1 MKKELILKLVVTF
14 IGIVVVALVGV
25 FLLKENASE
34 TKGNI
39 IVEVIDLKGEK
50 VIDDKISFKEGDTL
64 LGLLKEHYELR
75 SDDSYGSTFI
85 YDIDDV
91 KTGNDTFLG
100 IYVNN
105 EMSMVGVDLIEL
117 QDGLIVSF
125 RVTIID
131 YDYEE

>member
-14 IGIVVVALVGV
+14 IGIVVVALVGI
-25 FLLKENASE
+25 FLLRENISE
-34 TKGNI
+34 TKGDI
-39 IVEVIDLKGEK
+39 TIEVINLNGEK
-50 VIDDKISFKEGDTL
+50 VINDKISFKEGDTL
-64 LGLLKEHYELR
+64 LGLLKENYELR

>member
-1 MKKELILKLVVTF
+1 MKKELVFKIVVTF
-14 IGIVVVALVGV
+14 IGIVVVALVGI
-25 FLLKENASE
+25 FLLRENTSE

-39 IVEVIDLKGEK
+39 TIEVIDLNGEK
-50 VIDDKISFKEGDTL
+50 VINDKISFKEGDTL
-64 LGLLKEHYELR
+64 LGLLKENYELR

-100 IYVNN
+100 LYVND

-117 QDGLIVSF
+117 EDGLIVSF

>member
-14 IGIVVVALVGV
+14 IGIVVVALVGI

>member
-14 IGIVVVALVGV
+14 IGILVVALVGV
-25 FLLKENASE
+25 FLLKENTSE

>member
-1 MKKELILKLVVTF
+1 MKKELILKIVVTF
-14 IGIVVVALVGV
+14 IGIVVVALVGI
-25 FLLKENASE
+25 FLLRDNTSD
-34 TKGNI
+34 TKGDI
-39 IVEVIDLKGEK
+39 TIEVIDLNGEK
-50 VIDDKISFKEGDTL
+50 VINDKISFKEGDTL
-64 LGLLKEHYELR
+64 LGLLKENYELR

-85 YDIDDV
+85 YDIDEV

-100 IYVNN
+100 IYVND

-117 QDGLIVSF
+117 EDGLIVSF

>member
-14 IGIVVVALVGV
+14 IGIVVVALVGI
-25 FLLKENASE
+25 FLLKENTSE

-39 IVEVIDLKGEK
+39 TVEVIDLKGEK

-64 LGLLKEHYELR
+64 LGLLKENYELR

-91 KTGNDTFLG
+91 KTGNDTFLC

>member
-14 IGIVVVALVGV
+14 IGIVVVALVGI
-25 FLLKENASE
+25 FLLRENTSE

-39 IVEVIDLKGEK
+39 TIEVIDLNGEK
-50 VIDDKISFKEGDTL
+50 VINDKISFKEGDTL
-64 LGLLKEHYELR
+64 LGLLKENYELR

-125 RVTIID
+125 IVTIID

>member
-14 IGIVVVALVGV
+14 IGIVVVALVGI
-25 FLLKENASE
+25 FLLRENASE

-39 IVEVIDLKGEK
+39 TVEVIDLNGEK
-50 VIDDKISFKEGDTL
+50 VIDDKIPFKEGDTL
-64 LGLLKEHYELR
+64 LGLLKENYELR

>member
-14 IGIVVVALVGV
+14 IGIVVVALVGI
-25 FLLKENASE
+25 FLLRENASE

-39 IVEVIDLKGEK
+39 TIEVIDLNGEK
-50 VIDDKISFKEGDTL
+50 VIDDKIPFKEGDTL
-64 LGLLKEHYELR
+64 LGLLKENYELR

>member
-14 IGIVVVALVGV
+14 IGIVVVALVGI
-25 FLLKENASE
+25 FLLRENISE

-39 IVEVIDLKGEK
+39 TIEVIDLNGEK
-50 VIDDKISFKEGDTL
+50 VIDDKIPFKEGDTL
-64 LGLLKEHYELR
+64 LGLLKENYELR

-91 KTGNDTFLG
+91 KMGNDTFLG

>member
-1 MKKELILKLVVTF
+1 MKKELVFKIVVTF
-14 IGIVVVALVGV
+14 IGIVVVALVGI
-25 FLLKENASE
+25 FLLRDNTSE
-34 TKGNI
+34 TKGDI
-39 IVEVIDLKGEK
+39 TIEVINLNGEK
-50 VIDDKISFKEGDTL
+50 VINDKISFKEGDTL
-64 LGLLKEHYELR
+64 LGLLKENYELR

-100 IYVNN
+100 IYVND

-117 QDGLIVSF
+117 EDGLIVSF

>member
-1 MKKELILKLVVTF
+1 MKKELILNLVVTF

-25 FLLKENASE
+25 FLLKENTSD
-34 TKGNI
+34 TKGDI
-39 IVEVIDLKGEK
+39 TIEVINLNGEK
-50 VIDDKISFKEGDTL
+50 VINDEISFKEGDTL
-64 LGLLKEHYELR
+64 LGLLKENYELR

-100 IYVNN
+100 IYVND

-117 QDGLIVSF
+117 EDGLIVSF

>member
-14 IGIVVVALVGV
+14 IGIVVVALVGI
-25 FLLKENASE
+25 FLLRENISE

-39 IVEVIDLKGEK
+39 TIEVIDLNGEK
-50 VIDDKISFKEGDTL
+50 VIDDKIPFKEGDTL
-64 LGLLKEHYELR
+64 LGLLKENYELR

>member
-1 MKKELILKLVVTF
+1 MKKELILKIVVTF
-14 IGIVVVALVGV
+14 IGIVVVALVGI
-25 FLLKENASE
+25 FLLRDNTSD
-34 TKGNI
+34 TKGDI
-39 IVEVIDLKGEK
+39 TIEVINLNGEK
-50 VIDDKISFKEGDTL
+50 VINDKISFKEGDTL
-64 LGLLKEHYELR
+64 LGLLKENYELR

-100 IYVNN
+100 IYVND

-117 QDGLIVSF
+117 EDGLIVSF

>member
-25 FLLKENASE
+25 FLLKENTSE
-34 TKGNI
+34 TKGDI
-39 IVEVIDLKGEK
+39 IVEVIDLNGEK
-50 VIDDKISFKEGDTL
+50 VINDKITFKEGDTL

-131 YDYEE
+131 YDYE

>member
-25 FLLKENASE
+25 FLLKENTSE

-105 EMSMVGVDLIEL
+105 EMSIVGVDLIEL

>member
-1 MKKELILKLVVTF
+1 MKKELIFKIVVTF
-14 IGIVVVALVGV
+14 IGIVVVALVGI
-25 FLLKENASE
+25 FLLRDNTSD
-34 TKGNI
+34 TKGDI
-39 IVEVIDLKGEK
+39 TIEVIDLNGEK
-50 VIDDKISFKEGDTL
+50 VINDKISFKEGDTL
-64 LGLLKEHYELR
+64 LGLLKENYELR

-85 YDIDDV
+85 YDIDEV

-100 IYVNN
+100 IYVND

-117 QDGLIVSF
+117 EDGLIVSF

>member
-14 IGIVVVALVGV
+14 IGILVVALVGV
-25 FLLKENASE
+25 FLLKENTSE
-34 TKGNI
+34 SKGNI

>member
-1 MKKELILKLVVTF
+1 MKKELVFKIVVTF
-14 IGIVVVALVGV
+14 IGIVVVALVGI
-25 FLLKENASE
+25 FLLRDNTSD
-34 TKGNI
+34 TKGDI
-39 IVEVIDLKGEK
+39 TIEVINLNGEK
-50 VIDDKISFKEGDTL
+50 VINDKISFKEGDTL
-64 LGLLKEHYELR
+64 LGLLKENYELR

-85 YDIDDV
+85 YDIDEV

-100 IYVNN
+100 IYVND

-117 QDGLIVSF
+117 EDGLIVSF

>member
-14 IGIVVVALVGV
+14 IGIVVVALVGI
-25 FLLKENASE
+25 FLLRENASE

-39 IVEVIDLKGEK
+39 TVEVIDLNGEK
-50 VIDDKISFKEGDTL
+50 VIDDKIPFKEGDTL
-64 LGLLKEHYELR
+64 LCLLKENYELR

>member
-1 MKKELILKLVVTF
+1 MKKELIFKIVVTF
-14 IGIVVVALVGV
+14 IGIVVVALVGI
-25 FLLKENASE
+25 FLLRENASD
-34 TKGNI
+34 TKGDI
-39 IVEVIDLKGEK
+39 TIEVINLNGEK
-50 VIDDKISFKEGDTL
+50 VINDKISFKEGDTL
-64 LGLLKEHYELR
+64 LGLLKENYELR

-85 YDIDDV
+85 YDIDEV

-100 IYVNN
+100 IYVND

-117 QDGLIVSF
+117 EDGLIVSF

>member
-14 IGIVVVALVGV
+14 IGIVVVVLVGV

>member
-1 MKKELILKLVVTF
+1 MKKELVFKIVVTF
-14 IGIVVVALVGV
+14 IGIVVVALVGI
-25 FLLKENASE
+25 FLLRDNTSD
-34 TKGNI
+34 TKGDI
-39 IVEVIDLKGEK
+39 TIEVIDLNGEK
-50 VIDDKISFKEGDTL
+50 VINDKISFKEGDTL
-64 LGLLKEHYELR
+64 LGLLKENYELR

-117 QDGLIVSF
+117 EDGLIVSF

>member
-14 IGIVVVALVGV
+14 IGIVVVALVGI
-25 FLLKENASE
+25 FLLRENISE

-39 IVEVIDLKGEK
+39 TIEVIDLNGKK
-50 VIDDKISFKEGDTL
+50 VIDDKIPFKEGDTL
-64 LGLLKEHYELR
+64 LGLLKENYELR

>member
-14 IGIVVVALVGV
+14 IGIVVVALVGI
-25 FLLKENASE
+25 FLLKENTSE

>member
-1 MKKELILKLVVTF
+1 MKKELIFKIVVTV
-14 IGIVVVALVGV
+14 IGIVVVALVGI
-25 FLLKENASE
+25 FLLRENTSD
-34 TKGNI
+34 TKGDI
-39 IVEVIDLKGEK
+39 TIEVINLNGEK
-50 VIDDKISFKEGDTL
+50 VINDEISFKEGDTL
-64 LGLLKEHYELR
+64 LGLLKENYELR

-100 IYVNN
+100 IYVND

-117 QDGLIVSF
+117 EDGLIVSF

>member
-25 FLLKENASE
+25 FLLKENTSE
-34 TKGNI
+34 TKGDI
-39 IVEVIDLKGEK
+39 IVEVIDLNGEK
-50 VIDDKISFKEGDTL
+50 VINDKITFKEGDTL

>member
-1 MKKELILKLVVTF
+1 MKKELIFKIVVTF
-14 IGIVVVALVGV
+14 IGIVVVALVGI
-25 FLLKENASE
+25 FLLRDNTSD
-34 TKGNI
+34 TKGDI
-39 IVEVIDLKGEK
+39 TIEVINLNGEK
-50 VIDDKISFKEGDTL
+50 VINDKISFKEGDTL
-64 LGLLKEHYELR
+64 LGLLKENYELI

-85 YDIDDV
+85 YDIDEV

-100 IYVNN
+100 IYVND

-117 QDGLIVSF
+117 EDGLIVSF

>member
-1 MKKELILKLVVTF
+1 MKKELIFKIVVTF
-14 IGIVVVALVGV
+14 IGIVVVALVGI
-25 FLLKENASE
+25 FLLRENISE
-34 TKGNI
+34 TKGDI
-39 IVEVIDLKGEK
+39 TIEVINLNGEK
-50 VIDDKISFKEGDTL
+50 VINDKISFKEGDTL
-64 LGLLKEHYELR
+64 LGLLKENYELR

-100 IYVNN
+100 IYVND

-117 QDGLIVSF
+117 EDGLIVSF